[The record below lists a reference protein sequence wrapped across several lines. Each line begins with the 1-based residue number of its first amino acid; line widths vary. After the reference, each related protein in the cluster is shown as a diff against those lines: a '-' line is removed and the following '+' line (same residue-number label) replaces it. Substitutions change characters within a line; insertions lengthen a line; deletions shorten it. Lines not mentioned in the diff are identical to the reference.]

1 MKNKKMHKVMIVAI
15 AVLVMV
21 SCILPAAA
29 AILPENVIVIEGDVG
44 DKVYAGDLVF
54 EIVSNEEM
62 DRVLSQPQTR
72 ASEKRWEI
80 TLSGTSMSKD
90 FLVTKDYKYAKVWFR
105 NDSPDDEGIVFNIT
119 RGTSTGTVM
128 SGSSVVLESGYS
140 ISVYSSTA
148 WSAST
153 YYANF
158 TCEAGLVGS
167 ALCRVA
173 STKAELDI

>member
-44 DKVYAGDLVF
+44 DKFYAGDLVF

-72 ASEKRWEI
+72 ASEKAM
-80 TLSGTSMSKD
+80 GN
-90 FLVTKDYKYAKVWFR
+90 YALW
-105 NDSPDDEGIVFNIT
+105 NLYE
-119 RGTSTGTVM
+119 
-128 SGSSVVLESGYS
+128 
-140 ISVYSSTA
+140 
-148 WSAST
+148 
-153 YYANF
+153 
-158 TCEAGLVGS
+158 
-167 ALCRVA
+167 
-173 STKAELDI
+173 

>member
-29 AILPENVIVIEGDVG
+29 AVSSENIIVIEGDVG
-44 DKVYAGDLVF
+44 EKFYVGNLVF
-54 EIVSNEEM
+54 EIVSDEEI

-105 NDSPDDEGIVFNIT
+105 NDSPEGEGIVFNIT
-119 RGTSTGTVM
+119 KGTPTGTVI

-140 ISVYSSTA
+140 ISVYSSTI
-148 WSAST
+148 WLEDT

-158 TCEAGLVGS
+158 TCESGLSGS